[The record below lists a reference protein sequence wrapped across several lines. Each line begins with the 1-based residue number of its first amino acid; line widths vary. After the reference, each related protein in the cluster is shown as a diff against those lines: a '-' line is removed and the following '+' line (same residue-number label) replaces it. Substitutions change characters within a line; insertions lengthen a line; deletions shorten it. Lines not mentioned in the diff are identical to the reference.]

1 MCARSS
7 APFIWIHTL
16 VELGAQHTHAAA
28 VQHNARARAHT
39 LRTPKHEGLYHYG
52 RRCDRR
58 APSTTAHVRNRTTQS
73 VVDKWRGNNHQEVF
87 REALGQMRA
96 RPPVGLATCVILPRP
111 SLRRLFR
118 RGLRGSRLFR
128 IMPAT
133 ALLRG
138 VRDSLRSSIS
148 HHSPFCFPRT
158 TNGDDATTP
167 VLLWSV
173 SGICIKP
180 INSSVFLP
188 RGSGHVRSRSP
199 ETPPPSSH
207 DRTGTGLCVL

>member
-1 MCARSS
+1 MALACDCVLELVVCRVRFARVF
-7 APFIWIHTL
+7 AP
-16 VELGAQHTHAAA
+16 VS
-28 VQHNARARAHT
+28 RAN
-39 LRTPKHEGLYHYG
+39 LP
-52 RRCDRR
+52 
-58 APSTTAHVRNRTTQS
+58 Q
-73 VVDKWRGNNHQEVF
+73 
-87 REALGQMRA
+87 
-96 RPPVGLATCVILPRP
+96 IL
-111 SLRRLFR
+111 
-118 RGLRGSRLFR
+118 
-128 IMPAT
+128 M
-133 ALLRG
+133 RG

-173 SGICIKP
+173 SGICI
-180 INSSVFLP
+180 NSSVFLP